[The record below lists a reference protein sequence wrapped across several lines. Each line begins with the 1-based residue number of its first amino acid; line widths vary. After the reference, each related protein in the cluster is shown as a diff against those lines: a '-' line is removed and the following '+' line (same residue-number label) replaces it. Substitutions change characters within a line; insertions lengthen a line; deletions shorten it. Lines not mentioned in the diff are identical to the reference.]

1 MRGWWGGG
9 GGGEVPWCLSFN
21 KALKVGP
28 VLGDTKPRV
37 TSVWPNTAIFHH
49 FVGMGGEHRRAILA
63 ATDKSFTFA
72 ACGRTYLVWPSG
84 SVLLVFNES

>member
-1 MRGWWGGG
+1 MSEGKCGGG
-9 GGGEVPWCLSFN
+9 VTWCLSLI
-21 KALKVGP
+21 KLKVGP

-37 TSVWPNTAIFHH
+37 TSVWPITAIFHH
-49 FVGMGGEHRRAILA
+49 FVGMGGKHRRAILA

-84 SVLLVFNES
+84 SVLLLFSGS